1 MNYTAKRYLFEQ
13 SAVREFYSGA
23 YYDLFLVMRGSG
35 VFRCSEVV
43 LPAQQ
48 QNLII
53 FKPGQGGRLEYAG
66 AYGPLE
72 LIRVQLSPQT
82 LAQLSDADT
91 DLEKSFNVVPFRQVA
106 VRPDSQIYMLLKN
119 LARKLLMLP
128 QESTQFGAAVFEHGI
143 LQMFVVLA
151 LRACIHAEFHTAS
164 VSRHHLMLDE
174 VFLFIQA
181 HLTEELTLER
191 LEKEFFVSREHIARE
206 FKRQTGQTVHRYI
219 VKARL
224 DRCCTLIEQGL
235 PITEVYK
242 TSGFGGYNHFF
253 RAFKKEYGMTACLSY
268 FFLLLAVGE
277 AVQRHHNQHEK
288 ADDQQDTGHADEHHG
303 QGGHPGRKM
312 KHKGTSVKPSGK
324 GSVRRQGRMRS
335 ARKR

>member
-1 MNYTAKRYLFEQ
+1 MLDYAVKTMCFDAACTKQLFSGRYYSIVLVTRGTARFHWEAERWIC
-13 SAVREFYSGA
+13 STE
-23 YYDLFLVMRGSG
+23 DLFL
-35 VFRCSEVV
+35 
-43 LPAQQ
+43 
-48 QNLII
+48 
-53 FKPGQGGRLEYAG
+53 FKPGEGAVMVFPGGKL
-66 AYGPLE
+66 PLE
-72 LIRVQLSPQT
+72 MLWVQLSPEA
-82 LAQLSDADT
+82 LAALSDEAT
-91 DLEKSFNVVPFRQVA
+91 QLEASFNVVPFRQVA

-128 QESTQFGAAVFEHGI
+128 QERTQFGAAVFEHGI

-253 RAFKKEYGMTACLSY
+253 RAFKKEYGMTPKEY
-268 FFLLLAVGE
+268 F
-277 AVQRHHNQHEK
+277 QTTR
-288 ADDQQDTGHADEHHG
+288 QD
-303 QGGHPGRKM
+303 
-312 KHKGTSVKPSGK
+312 
-324 GSVRRQGRMRS
+324 
-335 ARKR
+335 ARG

>member
-1 MNYTAKRYLFEQ
+1 M
-13 SAVREFYSGA
+13 
-23 YYDLFLVMRGSG
+23 
-35 VFRCSEVV
+35 
-43 LPAQQ
+43 
-48 QNLII
+48 
-53 FKPGQGGRLEYAG
+53 
-66 AYGPLE
+66 
-72 LIRVQLSPQT
+72 
-82 LAQLSDADT
+82 
-91 DLEKSFNVVPFRQVA
+91 
-106 VRPDSQIYMLLKN
+106 RPDSQIYMLLKN

-128 QESTQFGAAVFEHGI
+128 QERTQFGAAVFEHGI

-164 VSRHHLMLDE
+164 ISRYHLMLDE

-253 RAFKKEYGMTACLSY
+253 RAFKKEYGMTPKEY
-268 FFLLLAVGE
+268 FHTT
-277 AVQRHHNQHEK
+277 R
-288 ADDQQDTGHADEHHG
+288 QD
-303 QGGHPGRKM
+303 
-312 KHKGTSVKPSGK
+312 
-324 GSVRRQGRMRS
+324 
-335 ARKR
+335 ARG

>member
-1 MNYTAKRYLFEQ
+1 MHGLAGLAFEFPGNMLPGDEKLLFQTLQRQFLGEVRLNKQEYLIQ
-13 SAVREFYSGA
+13 HQVVAADR
-23 YYDLFLVMRGSG
+23 SG
-35 VFRCSEVV
+35 VEFGMDAGTQCQYHEHLQDAV
-43 LPAQQ
+43 LERRRAELAALLGEHQQ
-48 QNLII
+48 
-53 FKPGQGGRLEYAG
+53 FPGKILQQH
-66 AYGPLE
+66 
-72 LIRVQLSPQT
+72 I
-82 LAQLSDADT
+82 
-91 DLEKSFNVVPFRQVA
+91 DLA

-119 LARKLLMLP
+119 LARKLLVLP
-128 QESTQFGAAVFEHGI
+128 QESSQFGAAAFEHGI

-253 RAFKKEYGMTACLSY
+253 RAFKKEYGMTPKEY
-268 FFLLLAVGE
+268 FSTT
-277 AVQRHHNQHEK
+277 R
-288 ADDQQDTGHADEHHG
+288 QD
-303 QGGHPGRKM
+303 
-312 KHKGTSVKPSGK
+312 
-324 GSVRRQGRMRS
+324 
-335 ARKR
+335 ARG

>member
-1 MNYTAKRYLFEQ
+1 MEDFLVNYTAKRYLFEQ

-91 DLEKSFNVVPFRQVA
+91 DLEKNFNVVPFRQVA

-128 QESTQFGAAVFEHGI
+128 QERTQFGAAVFEHGI

-151 LRACIHAEFHTAS
+151 LRACIHAEFHTAL

-191 LEKEFFVSREHIARE
+191 LEKEFSSPGNILPGNSNAR
-206 FKRQTGQTVHRYI
+206 
-219 VKARL
+219 
-224 DRCCTLIEQGL
+224 
-235 PITEVYK
+235 
-242 TSGFGGYNHFF
+242 
-253 RAFKKEYGMTACLSY
+253 
-268 FFLLLAVGE
+268 
-277 AVQRHHNQHEK
+277 
-288 ADDQQDTGHADEHHG
+288 
-303 QGGHPGRKM
+303 PGRRC
-312 KHKGTSVKPSGK
+312 TAIS
-324 GSVRRQGRMRS
+324 
-335 ARKR
+335 